1 MIIALFTCM
10 TLGYLL
16 ALAFIATH
24 LRLTVNI
31 LEAALEHRNPL
42 DPANDKLDQADRTL
56 NNSSWDE

>member
-24 LRLTVNI
+24 LRLTINI
-31 LEAALEHRNPL
+31 LEAALEHRDPL
-42 DPANDKLDQADRTL
+42 DPVNNKLDQADRTL

>member
-1 MIIALFTCM
+1 MIIALLTCM

-31 LEAALEHRNPL
+31 LEAALEHRDPL
-42 DPANDKLDQADRTL
+42 DPVNDKPDQADRTL
-56 NNSSWDE
+56 NSSSWDE